1 MIGGQPRGR
10 CSFIAQQE
18 GKRMNR
24 RYQVAVVGSGSG
36 GREAAL
42 VAARNGLRVS
52 LIEKNTLG
60 GTCLH
65 SGCYS
70 VRALRACA
78 EFAKATSKSNRF
90 GLEIAGSEAE
100 LPAWMTAQRRVSAR
114 LTLELEKQLERAG
127 VEILFGQASLVGPNQ
142 IRLINARG
150 GEKLLQ
156 ADWVILASGSK
167 PAFQDQT
174 ANQRFVNSDQ
184 LLKQSALPS
193 ELLIVGGGYIG
204 CEFASLFRAL
214 GSTVTLVE
222 KSGRLLPSWD
232 ESIGNFIE
240 TTLRSSGVDVRLGF
254 KLDLSE
260 PDLAEAD
267 HELTLD
273 DGRRIDPDCVLVAIG
288 RSPNTE
294 NLGLELLDIKGTPFI
309 PVDEQLRTSS
319 PTVFA
324 IGDVNGLSLLDSA
337 AVAQARVA
345 VDAIL
350 GGKNRFSARWV
361 PRCIHTDPLIASIG
375 WNEDEAGKA
384 GLELIAHTQSFRLLT
399 DDERSVVDPV
409 PTSLKILIQSES
421 RQIFGVHV
429 IGRQAAE
436 IVNLASVA
444 IRCQLTLEQLLEIP
458 LVHPSATE
466 ALQESATSLGRVEV
480 G

>member
-1 MIGGQPRGR
+1 
-10 CSFIAQQE
+10 
-18 GKRMNR
+18 MNR

-42 VAARNGLRVS
+42 VAARKGLRVS

-78 EFAKATSKSNRF
+78 EFAKVTSKSNRF
-90 GLEIAGSEAE
+90 GLEVTGSEAE
-100 LPAWMTAQRRVSAR
+100 LPAWITAQRRVSAR
-114 LTLELEKQLERAG
+114 LTQELEKQMERAG
-127 VEILFGQASLVGPNQ
+127 VEILFGQASLIGPHQ
-142 IRLINARG
+142 IRVINTRG
-150 GEKLLQ
+150 EEDLVQ
-156 ADWVILASGSK
+156 ADWVILASGSR
-167 PAFQDQT
+167 PAFRYQ
-174 ANQRFVNSDQ
+174 AAHPKFVNSDQ

-193 ELLIVGGGYIG
+193 DLLIVGGGYIG

-222 KSGRLLPSWD
+222 KSERLLPNWD
-232 ESIGNFIE
+232 ESVGDFIG
-240 TTLRSSGVDVRLGF
+240 TTLRSSGVDVHVGF
-254 KLDLSE
+254 ELDVSK
-260 PDLAEAD
+260 PDSKQPE
-267 HELTLD
+267 HEFTLD
-273 DGRRIDPDCVLVAIG
+273 DGKRIKPDCVLVAIG

-294 NLGLELLDIKGTPFI
+294 DLGLEFLDIRGIPFI

-337 AVAQARVA
+337 AVVQARVA
-345 VDAIL
+345 VDTIL
-350 GGKNRFSARWV
+350 GGKSRFSARWV

-384 GLELIAHTQSFRLLT
+384 GLELMAHTQTSRLLT
-399 DDERSVVDPV
+399 DDERSVVDPA
-409 PTSLKILIQSES
+409 PTFLKILIQSES

-466 ALQESATSLGRVEV
+466 ALQECATSLGRVEV